1 MKISFNFIGGCVLVI
16 ILRMY
21 VKMVLGFL
29 IDKMYLTA
37 NSHSMYKKLKPELKK
52 RNRFLWSTRLCFW
65 NARSEMKGNM
75 RFLIVLNTIAYFL
88 IVTVVALFPTL
99 RGETAMT
106 RIGYAIWCFFYFFT
120 IVCILPVNMWGSHI
134 LHKRENRKRSPRK

>member
-1 MKISFNFIGGCVLVI
+1 MMTFVLLCLVFFG
-16 ILRMY
+16 LRCMT
-21 VKMVLGFL
+21 LGT
-29 IDKMYLTA
+29 IRWAVDSMYLTA

-65 NARSEMKGNM
+65 NAKSEMKGNM

-88 IVTVVALFPTL
+88 IVAVVTLLPTL

-106 RIGYAIWCFFYFFT
+106 RIGYAIWCFFYFFA